1 MTVSHQKWKTPSEPL
16 HLTPLLPCSQVT
28 SLLTST
34 SGRESSTRARPGLS
48 HSSPTCRSSLC
59 LCLCMWACAG
69 ACTWECAG
77 THPWSPETRDAEWA
91 VPVHLEREAGPT
103 VGPTGEGM
111 VQGRLVVWA
120 QRLQELQAVG
130 MPWAPQKHQRNQLD
144 SRAEGRA
151 MLPWTPA
158 VSCPLLAQLSWPFPP
173 QEQCLKAVRRAGGT
187 GDLKWEVILCL
198 LACWVLVYF
207 CVWKGFKSTG
217 KVQPGET
224 LGLGQHCLGTGFICQ
239 GTSGATGGDC
249 IRDCTSIWPLSPT
262 PWQES
267 PLGPPNPRPAAFAIP
282 T

>member
-1 MTVSHQKWKTPSEPL
+1 M
-16 HLTPLLPCSQVT
+16 
-28 SLLTST
+28 SLSVHV
-34 SGRESSTRARPGLS
+34 GM
-48 HSSPTCRSSLC
+48 CR
-59 LCLCMWACAG
+59 CMHM
-69 ACTWECAG
+69 ECAG

-144 SRAEGRA
+144 SRAGGRA

-187 GDLKWEVILCL
+187 GGPQMGGDPVSAGLLGAGLLLCL
-198 LACWVLVYF
+198 E
-207 CVWKGFKSTG
+207 G
-217 KVQPGET
+217 VQVNR
-224 LGLGQHCLGTGFICQ
+224 Q
-239 GTSGATGGDC
+239 GTARGDPGAGAALPGHWVHLSGNHWCHG
-249 IRDCTSIWPLSPT
+249 R
-262 PWQES
+262 
-267 PLGPPNPRPAAFAIP
+267 
-282 T
+282 